1 LPVRARAVP
10 ACASCR
16 VQVGVGPGGG
26 QQRGGR
32 LGWGGAWGQ
41 SLLWSALY
49 GGWGDLESDSAS
61 RRRGALVCCA
71 GQRAS
76 VEGDLRR
83 GRSSSM
89 WVPSGFPARGKRG
102 WRNSCA
108 KVRVGFCLRGRGI
121 ARRQCLVLCLLVG
134 ALGSSGCAGGRCK
147 ERCTGFALAME
158 AQGKV
163 GGGIYGPGW

>member
-1 LPVRARAVP
+1 MRARCLLALRAV
-10 ACASCR
+10 CR
-16 VQVGVGPGGG
+16 PVWGQGGCSSVGVS
-26 QQRGGR
+26 
-32 LGWGGAWGQ
+32 GWGGAWSQARLG
-41 SLLWSALY
+41 SAFY
-49 GGWGDLESDSAS
+49 GGLGDLQSRSAS
-61 RRRGALVCCA
+61 RKREVFVCCA